1 MKQGV
6 GIAIGFVVLIVCAVI
21 IVGGLYAG
29 GVIGGEKSPPSSSGL
44 APSPAG
50 APSGTPSRTPTTPP
64 ATTPPPSPVN
74 CAVSGWSDS
83 GSCSVTICGT
93 TGGTKTQ
100 TRTVTTQPANGGA
113 ACPPLTQSVPCS
125 APACITCP
133 PGEELNRQLNM
144 CFLSQQQITQNLQ
157 QYLGVNAP
165 QLPTQAELQQA
176 QQANQAQQAAIQQR
190 AAERTDWTPGTG
202 CNPGGSNWA
211 AYGGKQDYC
220 NSNSSDPCCGTA
232 SQSTTQIKKPMGES
246 CEYNDE
252 CDTGY
257 CGGGTCMS

>member
-50 APSGTPSRTPTTPP
+50 APSGTPSKTPTTPP
-64 ATTPPPSPVN
+64 PAPVN

-93 TGGTKTQ
+93 SGTKPQ

-157 QYLGVNAP
+157 QAGIQVYV
-165 QLPTQAELQQA
+165 PTQAELQQA
-176 QQANQAQQAAIQQR
+176 QQANQAQQAYIEQR

-232 SQSTTQIKKPMGES
+232 SQSTTQVKKSMGES

-257 CGGGTCMS
+257 CGAGTCMS

>member
-1 MKQGV
+1 VPAPAPGPAAYS
-6 GIAIGFVVLIVCAVI
+6 GPS
-21 IVGGLYAG
+21 YA
-29 GVIGGEKSPPSSSGL
+29 
-44 APSPAG
+44 PAQ
-50 APSGTPSRTPTTPP
+50 ARPP
-64 ATTPPPSPVN
+64 APVN
-74 CAVSGWSDS
+74 CVVSGWSDS
-83 GSCSVTICGT
+83 GNCSATECGT
-93 TGGTKTQ
+93 SGTQAQ
-100 TRTVTTQPANGGA
+100 TRTVTTPASNGGT
-113 ACPPLTQSVPCS
+113 ACPTLTQTVPCN
-125 APACITCP
+125 APGCITCAAN
-133 PGEELNRQLNM
+133 EELNRRLNI
-144 CFLSQQQITQNLQ
+144 CTPSQQQIATNLQ

-220 NSNSSDPCCGTA
+220 NSNYSDPCCGTT